1 MIDEDVLV
9 LADEVVLPKELYE
22 GFTEKV
28 HPQGVIVLLEDA
40 EQRMLLLGRVRR
52 PLDDARE
59 ENEKHLLHA
68 FLVKEI
74 LGHLYALAHKLAYL
88 LKVVRGV
95 PVLDPF
101 LVVIPFELLA

>member
-1 MIDEDVLV
+1 MAADASQVIDEDVLV

-52 PLDDARE
+52 PLGDARE
-59 ENEKHLLHA
+59 
-68 FLVKEI
+68 
-74 LGHLYALAHKLAYL
+74 
-88 LKVVRGV
+88 
-95 PVLDPF
+95 
-101 LVVIPFELLA
+101 

>member
-1 MIDEDVLV
+1 M
-9 LADEVVLPKELYE
+9 LADEVVLPKELDE

-59 ENEKHLLHA
+59 ENEKHLLDA
-68 FLVKEI
+68 FSVKEI